1 MFDFCLNVV
10 FNNVSICVRGKQ
22 MNAEQ
27 VISKLGGSA
36 EVARLMGYPKHIG
49 TQRVNNWKKRGIP
62 ARVML
67 ERPDLFRRVAG

>member
-1 MFDFCLNVV
+1 
-10 FNNVSICVRGKQ
+10 

-67 ERPDLFRRVAG
+67 ERPDLFRRVAS

>member
-1 MFDFCLNVV
+1 
-10 FNNVSICVRGKQ
+10 

-36 EVARLMGYPKHIG
+36 EVARLLGYPRHIG

-62 ARVML
+62 AKVRL
-67 ERPDLFRRVAG
+67 ERPDLFSKAAG